1 MQFDVLI
8 WAAVTISFL
17 HTVAGPDH
25 YVPFIALSRARGW
38 SMGRTVLW
46 TVGCGLGHVLSSV
59 LLGLAGAA
67 IGWSISSLK
76 WMESVR
82 GGIAG
87 WALLCFG
94 LAYTIWGII
103 RARNNSRHRHF
114 DINEDGSMY
123 VFEHKHG
130 EVVAPKDRHRVT
142 PWVMFLIF
150 VLGPCEPMIPLLF
163 APAVQESWW
172 SMAVLISVYTL
183 FTLATMI
190 VMVTVGYYGT
200 SFFKTKKLEKYMTA
214 LGGIT
219 ILTCGTGMVFLNW

>member
-1 MQFDVLI
+1 MQVDVLI
-8 WAAVTISFL
+8 WAAITISFL
-17 HTVAGPDH
+17 HTIAGPDH
-25 YVPFIALSRARGW
+25 YVPFIALSRSRGW

-67 IGWSISSLK
+67 IGWSLSSLT

-87 WALLCFG
+87 WALFCFG
-94 LAYTIWGII
+94 LAYTVWGIV
-103 RARNNSRHRHF
+103 RARRDNKHRHF
-114 DINEDGSMY
+114 DMNDDGSMY
-123 VFEHKHG
+123 VYEHKHG
-130 EVVAPKDRHRVT
+130 EVVAPKERHRVT

-172 SMAVLISVYTL
+172 SMALLISVYTL
-183 FTLATMI
+183 FTLATMT
-190 VMVTVGYYGT
+190 VMVVVGYYGT
-200 SFFKTKKLEKYMTA
+200 AFFKTDKLEKYMTA